1 MAVQPHVLAVDD
13 DPETLE
19 ILQQQLSREGY
30 QVTQCES
37 AEQALALAS
46 NDEFDVVLSD
56 VHLGGMGGIELCE
69 RMVHAR
75 PDVPVVVVTAFGN
88 METAIAALRA
98 GAFDFIQKPM
108 EPVQLY
114 HSLRRATE
122 RRNLEQEVRR
132 LREQTQAPPT
142 IGSLIGESPPMKRI
156 YAMIQQV
163 ADTDTSVLVSG
174 ESGTGKE
181 LVARALHEE
190 SKRRSRPFLAINCA
204 AVPAQLLESELFGH
218 TRGAFTDARSDRKGL
233 FEQANTGTIFL
244 DEVGE
249 LPTELQPKL
258 LRVLQERK
266 IRPIGSSREIE
277 LDIRV
282 VAATN
287 RQLESDVEH
296 GRFRADLF
304 YRLNVV
310 QLDLPP
316 LRERGM
322 DILRLAEHFLRQYS
336 ERLGRSIE
344 GIERSAA
351 QKLLDYDWP
360 GNVRELSNYI
370 ERAATLTSANQIRVI
385 DLPEK
390 VRRFEVTGMPAQ
402 ESIPQTVITLQ
413 ELQERYIESVLKRVQ
428 GNKTQAAKLLGL
440 DRRTLYRK
448 LERYNKSNNG
458 SAELS

>member
-46 NDEFDVVLSD
+46 NEEFDVVLSD

-287 RQLESDVEH
+287 HQLESDVEH